1 MKGAFF
7 INPQI
12 KASRDL
18 LEKQAYEKYYG
29 PIKKILDDA
38 VRYFVENPTKSSIV
52 MPIPDNTVA
61 CYNVLESM
69 ASKYQL
75 YLKDVWYST
84 KKVRIYAEPYLD
96 PYDDII

>member
-1 MKGAFF
+1 
-7 INPQI
+7 
-12 KASRDL
+12 
-18 LEKQAYEKYYG
+18 
-29 PIKKILDDA
+29 
-38 VRYFVENPTKSSIV
+38 